1 MSHAS
6 DQQLSLFI
14 DGELSATSRATVAA
28 HLAGCPACA
37 ERHERL
43 VEVAAGLRVLP
54 AVRWTPAAT
63 TAMIERRQ
71 QPPVPAGR
79 ISRGVL
85 AALALTLLVTAALST
100 TWLSALLSIARSAAA
115 TALAVL
121 PLGPA
126 GGASGLWILLATAIL
141 APLAALTI
149 ARGHHQ

>member
-6 DQQLSLFI
+6 DQQLSMFI

-43 VEVAAGLRVLP
+43 VDVAASLRILP

-63 TAMIERRQ
+63 AATIERCQ
-71 QPPVPAGR
+71 QPPVAAGR
-79 ISRGVL
+79 VSRGVL
-85 AALALTLLVTAALST
+85 AALALAVLAAAALST

-115 TALAVL
+115 TALVVL

-126 GGASGLWILLATAIL
+126 GGAANLWILLATAIL
-141 APLAALTI
+141 APLAALTL
-149 ARGHHQ
+149 ARGHRR